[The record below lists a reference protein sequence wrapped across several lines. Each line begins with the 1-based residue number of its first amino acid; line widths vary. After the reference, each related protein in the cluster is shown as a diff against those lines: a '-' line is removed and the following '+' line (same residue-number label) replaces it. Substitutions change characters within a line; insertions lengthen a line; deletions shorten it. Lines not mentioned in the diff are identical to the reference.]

1 MSTLFGKKVI
11 EVNERGIDSKGNE
24 YNQFAAYKMV
34 EAGYF
39 KNVPV
44 ILKYPNGKLE
54 DANEV
59 MVTKAGLEFLRREI
73 PAELRHN

>member
-1 MSTLFGKKVI
+1 MSTLLGKKVI
-11 EVNERGIDSKGNE
+11 EVDKNGADNEGNE

-59 MVTKAGLEFLRREI
+59 MVTKSGLKYLKREI
-73 PAELRHN
+73 PAELRRN